1 MKCYK
6 CPMIKKEFDQRILRL
21 DCSEYCG
28 FIYWE
33 DVESDHVDYC
43 YCDKTGGKLYHT
55 GRCNEAELIT
65 EEEWDVYREEH
76 GLKSTEETLGA
87 IDDPLNDQI
96 SDPLK
101 PTKKQKKRVRDKK
114 HKEKQSRIYNALSN
128 WYPTPMWPRYKNDE
142 WWRDEGER
150 GKILYFKTSHHNRYK
165 QWLKKQSN
173 KKIRRTKGVPKRGKG
188 FKKIFDLWWELW

>member
-1 MKCYK
+1 
-6 CPMIKKEFDQRILRL
+6 MIKDEFGQRILRL
-21 DCSEYCG
+21 DNFCGQIKWDEVMLDHAAYCWCEKMGGKPTIYGFCSE
-28 FIYWE
+28 
-33 DVESDHVDYC
+33 
-43 YCDKTGGKLYHT
+43 
-55 GRCNEAELIT
+55 AEGPT
-65 EEEWDVYREEH
+65 KEEWNTWREEN
-76 GLKSTEETLGA
+76 GFSPIDDKKSF
-87 IDDPLNDQI
+87 IDDPLNDPI
-96 SDPLK
+96 NDPINDPLK

-150 GKILYFKTSHHNRYK
+150 GKILYFRTSHHNRYK

>member
-1 MKCYK
+1 MKCYN
-6 CPMIKKEFDQRILRL
+6 CPMIKEEFDQRILRL

-43 YCDKTGGKLYHT
+43 YCDKTGGKLCLT
-55 GRCNEAELIT
+55 GRCNEAEQIT

-87 IDDPLNDQI
+87 IDDPLNDPI
-96 SDPLK
+96 NDPLK

-114 HKEKQSRIYNALSN
+114 YKEKQRRLYASKYKHKWFPR
-128 WYPTPMWPRYKNDE
+128 MWPVF
-142 WWRDEGER
+142 
-150 GKILYFKTSHHNRYK
+150 GKDRETILYYNELGKLRYK
-165 QWLKKQSN
+165 QFLKKQSN
-173 KKIRRTKGVPKRGKG
+173 RKIRRTDEVPKKG
-188 FKKIFDLWWELW
+188 SKWKKLFDLDWELW